1 MVIGGTSASVHL
13 SLLYSYMI
21 KNPARPIKFIYNMVG
36 PVTFEPKHSWC
47 TKIYN
52 DSLENIEPED
62 FDKAKA
68 NDKLISMNSAPHALT
83 KNVDHISMMNLA
95 IGRKFNT
102 NFDEIFSDLGKGE
115 VNENSLKYLE
125 LLDKAKYS
133 FPVTYIDNKSIPT
146 LCIYGGQDEYIGVAY
161 YALLKKLF
169 L

>member
-1 MVIGGTSASVHL
+1 
-13 SLLYSYMI
+13 
-21 KNPARPIKFIYNMVG
+21 
-36 PVTFEPKHSWC
+36 
-47 TKIYN
+47 
-52 DSLENIEPED
+52 
-62 FDKAKA
+62 
-68 NDKLISMNSAPHALT
+68 MNSAPHALT
-83 KNVDHISMMNLA
+83 KNIDHIGLMNLA

-161 YALLKKLF
+161 YALLKKTF
-169 L
+169 LMNNNKDNITLVYYKYGHHNVYDPVCEDQKNASNKEGKILSEYIQKYLTQDN